1 MQTFSSALTQR
12 TALNESDILRLSELV
27 AEWQLL
33 ADLSFADLILWV
45 PRRKDYKSWPEG
57 HVAIAHIRP
66 TTAATVFSQNV
77 IGNEI
82 LWGSKPRIDQ
92 ALSNGEI
99 IRDTEPEKVGE
110 ILVKEETVPVFFEGN
125 FITGINKQKII
136 KTFNVKK

>member
-1 MQTFSSALTQR
+1 MQTFSTALTQR
-12 TALNESDILRLSELV
+12 TALSESDNLRLAELV

-110 ILVKEETVPVFFEGN
+110 ILVKEETVPVFLKA
-125 FITGINKQKII
+125 IS
-136 KTFNVKK
+136 

>member
-1 MQTFSSALTQR
+1 MQTFNSALTQR
-12 TALNESDILRLSELV
+12 TALSESDILRLSELV

-82 LWGSKPRIDQ
+82 LWGY
-92 ALSNGEI
+92 
-99 IRDTEPEKVGE
+99 V
-110 ILVKEETVPVFFEGN
+110 VPL
-125 FITGINKQKII
+125 
-136 KTFNVKK
+136 